1 MPTWIGH
8 WTIVPS
14 AGVTRHSSRPMVAAV
29 SMHAAHLQR
38 RPKLAKK
45 LIQVL
50 KAPRSPGAAFRHCA
64 RGASLS
70 GRLTGAAAGP
80 TLPVRVRLRVPTWP
94 CQCPPSR
101 PPADSGSKL
110 GLPVCQQVERRACFF
125 LERTPVE

>member
-1 MPTWIGH
+1 VPTWIGH

-14 AGVTRHSSRPMVAAV
+14 RPMPVVAAV

-45 LIQVL
+45 LIRVL

-110 GLPVCQQVERRACFF
+110 GLHVCQQVERRACFF